1 MSVVRSPVRSVIRSV
16 VSGVVASS
24 GPATPAIA
32 QPSITSPT
40 SGATDVALTPTFTSS
55 AFAVTND
62 GSDTHA
68 SSDWQVASDAG
79 FTSIVEQSLDDAVN
93 LESYTVT
100 GPLTVETVYYVRVR
114 HTGTTY
120 GDSAW
125 SAGVSFET
133 TAVSF
138 SLADITV
145 GYYDAANLASQTESD
160 ASAPEVGDQVYTA
173 DDLSTTPVWGDL
185 ARQTTGPTLQADGT
199 SYYWQNTNSGLG
211 RTYSPAATLVDIF
224 MAVRLGADT
233 TGYLFVESGAGKF
246 TGFWQNGSGSAP
258 SGTIGTPTLTVDGGS
273 AITTRG
279 DLYTALN
286 GAGWVLFR
294 VANADPSAWA
304 SFRFPNSTSVVD
316 ISAVAIV
323 PSSVVG
329 TGSNLTDIVAFMNAR
344 IAELNA

>member
-55 AFAVTND
+55 AFAVTNA

-79 FTSIVEQSLDDAVN
+79 FTSIVEQSLDDATNKV
-93 LESYTVT
+93 SWT
-100 GPLTVETVYYVRVR
+100 PSALTVETVYYVRVR
-114 HTGTTY
+114 HTGATY

-138 SLADITV
+138 SLADIAV

-233 TGYLFVESGAGKF
+233 VGYLFVEPGAGKF
-246 TGFWQNGSGSAP
+246 AGFWQSGSGAAA

-294 VANADPSAWA
+294 VANAEPSAWA
-304 SFRFPNSTSVVD
+304 SFRFPNSTSAVD
-316 ISAVAIV
+316 ISTVAIV